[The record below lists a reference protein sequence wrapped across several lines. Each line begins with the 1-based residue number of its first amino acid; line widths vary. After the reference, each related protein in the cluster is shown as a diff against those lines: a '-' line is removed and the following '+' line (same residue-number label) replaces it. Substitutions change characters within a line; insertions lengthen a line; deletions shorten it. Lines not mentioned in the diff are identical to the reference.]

1 MDKNENQVQNAP
13 EKESKS
19 MSSGGEKLAWSS
31 GGITENLAMNVFPSL
46 SFNIFQIGMGI
57 SPLIIT
63 IATSGSKFIEAIS
76 DTFFGNLSDNTRSK
90 WGRRRPWI
98 FIGAFVMAL
107 AFTAI
112 WFTPRTPGLFQSIYF
127 IGIVSIFYIV
137 MAIWQMPFGALGLEL
152 EEDYTERTKLQTY
165 KSIFSYI
172 VGILVGSAYL
182 ICQMDFMKGAG
193 DEVDGARNL
202 GLIVGVLI
210 IIFGIIP
217 AIFCKEKNMVRTQSQ
232 KKDPFWPSLV
242 VTFKSKPFLL
252 LMGALF
258 FVYVALFFMLPLLG
272 YISMYHVCSDG
283 MHNIFNWTWRH
294 PFTFSFEEQFVTH
307 KELAGYIG
315 VYTAILQPAT
325 QILMVIIVNRIAK
338 FFDKRTLLIIGS
350 VIAIIGYVSSWFLF
364 TPNAPFLAVFPPVII
379 NMGLAMCWPLIGA
392 FTADICDYDE
402 YENGSRREGMF
413 TAVCGFLIKLAIAL
427 VSIIAGYV
435 LVLVGIN
442 GANPIISI
450 SDLNLVRE
458 MYVFIPT
465 IAMILT
471 IVLILKYPLT
481 KAKVQEI
488 QEKLRERVAA
498 KAAEATVETNN

>member
-1 MDKNENQVQNAP
+1 MDNTEKQVPNSSPQ
-13 EKESKS
+13 EESKS
-19 MSSGGEKLAWSS
+19 MSSGGEKLAWAS
-31 GGITENLAMNVFPSL
+31 GGIAENMAMNIFPSL
-46 SFNIFQIGMGI
+46 SFNIFQIGMGVSPVVI
-57 SPLIIT
+57 S
-63 IATSGSKFIEAIS
+63 IATSASKFIEGFS
-76 DTFFGNLSDNTRSK
+76 DTFFGNMSDNTRTK

-98 FIGAFVMAL
+98 FFGAIILAL
-107 AFTAI
+107 AFVAI
-112 WFTPRTPGLFQSIYF
+112 WFTPRTPGSFQTIYF

-137 MAIWQMPFGALGLEL
+137 MAIWQMPYGALGLEL

-165 KSIFSYI
+165 KSIFSYV
-172 VGILVGSAYL
+172 VGVLIGSAYL
-182 ICQMDFMKGAG
+182 ICQMDFMKGSG

-210 IIFGIIP
+210 VVFGIIP
-217 AIFCKEKNMVRTQSQ
+217 AIFCREKNMVRTQSQ

-252 LMGALF
+252 LMGSLF

-283 MHNIFNWTWRH
+283 MHNVLNWSWRQ
-294 PFTFSFEEQFVTH
+294 PFTFSFEETFVTH
-307 KELAGYIG
+307 KMLAGYIG

-338 FFDKRTLLIIGS
+338 YFDKRTLLIMGS
-350 VIAIIGYVSSWFLF
+350 IIAIVGYISSWFLF
-364 TPNAPFLAVFPPVII
+364 TPTAPFLAIFPPVII

-435 LVLVGIN
+435 LVLVGID
-442 GANPIISI
+442 GANPIISVP
-450 SDLNLVRE
+450 DLNLIRQ
-458 MYVFIPT
+458 MYVIIPT
-465 IAMILT
+465 VAMLLT
-471 IVLILKYPLT
+471 IVLIWRYPLT
-481 KAKVQEI
+481 KARVQEI
-488 QEKLRERVAA
+488 QEILRKRTAELST
-498 KAAEATVETNN
+498 EATVAE

>member
-1 MDKNENQVQNAP
+1 MNNTENQVP
-13 EKESKS
+13 STSEKESKS
-19 MSSGGEKLAWSS
+19 MSSGGEKLAWAS
-31 GGITENLAMNVFPSL
+31 GGFAENLAMNVFPSL
-46 SFNIFQIGMGI
+46 SFNIFQIGMGV
-57 SPLIIT
+57 SPLVIS
-63 IATSGSKFIEAIS
+63 IATSASKFIEGFS

-98 FIGAFVMAL
+98 FVGAFILAL
-107 AFTAI
+107 TFIAI
-112 WFTPRTPGLFQSIYF
+112 WFTPRTQGSFQTIYF
-127 IGIVSIFYIV
+127 IAIVSLFYIV
-137 MAIWQMPFGALGLEL
+137 MAIWQMPYGALGLEL

-165 KSIFSYI
+165 KSVFSYVI
-172 VGILVGSAYL
+172 GILIGSAYL
-182 ICQMDFMKGAG
+182 LCQTDLLKGAG

-202 GLIVGVLI
+202 GIIVGVLI

-217 AIFCKEKNMVRTQSQ
+217 AIFCREKNMERTQSQ

-294 PFTFSFEEQFVTH
+294 PFTFSFEESFVTH
-307 KELAGYIG
+307 KELAGHIG

-325 QILMVIIVNRIAK
+325 QILMVVIVNRIAK
-338 FFDKRTLLIIGS
+338 YFDKRTLLIIGS
-350 VIAIIGYVSSWFLF
+350 SIAIIGYVTSWFLF
-364 TPNAPFLAVFPPVII
+364 TPSAPFLAVFPPVII

-402 YENGSRREGMF
+402 YEHGSRREGMF
-413 TAVCGFLIKLAIAL
+413 TAVSGFLIKLAIAL

-435 LVLVGIN
+435 LILAGID
-442 GANPIISI
+442 GANPIISVEKL
-450 SDLNLVRE
+450 DLVRE
-458 MYVFIPT
+458 MYAIIPT
-465 IAMILT
+465 VAMFLT
-471 IVLILKYPLT
+471 IVLILKYPLS

-488 QEKLRERVAA
+488 QEELHRRSAA
-498 KAAEATVETNN
+498 KTAEAAE

>member
-1 MDKNENQVQNAP
+1 MDNTENQVPNAP
-13 EKESKS
+13 QKESKS
-19 MSSGGEKLAWSS
+19 MSSGGEKLAWAS
-31 GGITENLAMNVFPSL
+31 GGFAENLSMNVFPSL
-46 SFNIFQIGMGI
+46 SFNIFQIGMGVSPVVI
-57 SPLIIT
+57 S
-63 IATSGSKFIEAIS
+63 IATSASKFIEGFS

-98 FIGAFVMAL
+98 FFGAFILAL
-107 AFTAI
+107 TFIAI
-112 WFTPRTPGLFQSIYF
+112 WFTPRTPGFGQTFYF
-127 IGIVSIFYIV
+127 IAIVSLFYIV
-137 MAIWQMPFGALGLEL
+137 MAIWQMPYGALGLEL

-165 KSIFSYI
+165 KAIFSYI
-172 VGILVGSAYL
+172 VGILIGSAYL
-182 ICQMDFMKGAG
+182 MCQMDFFKGSG

-202 GLIVGVLI
+202 GIVVGILI

-217 AIFCKEKNMVRTQSQ
+217 AIFCKEKNMERTQSQ

-283 MHNIFNWTWRH
+283 MHNILNWSWKQ

-338 FFDKRTLLIIGS
+338 FFDKRTLLIMGS
-350 VIAIIGYVSSWFLF
+350 TIAIIGYVSSWFLF
-364 TPNAPFLAVFPPVII
+364 TPESPFLAVFPPVII

-413 TAVCGFLIKLAIAL
+413 TAVSGFLIKLAIAL

-435 LVLVGIN
+435 LVLVGID
-442 GANPIISI
+442 GANPIISV

-458 MYVFIPT
+458 MYVIIPT
-465 IAMILT
+465 VSMLLT
-471 IVLILKYPLT
+471 IVLIWRYPLS
-481 KAKVQEI
+481 KAKVEEI
-488 QEKLRERVAA
+488 QAELHRRSAA
-498 KAAEATVETNN
+498 KQAEAVVE

>member
-1 MDKNENQVQNAP
+1 MDNSENQVPNSSQK
-13 EKESKS
+13 EESKS
-19 MSSGGEKLAWSS
+19 MSSGGEKLAWAS
-31 GGITENLAMNVFPSL
+31 GGIAENLAMNVFPSL

-57 SPLIIT
+57 SPVVIS
-63 IATSGSKFIEAIS
+63 IATSASKFIEGFS
-76 DTFFGNLSDNTRSK
+76 DTFFGNLSDNTRTK

-98 FIGAFVMAL
+98 FGGAIILAL
-107 AFTAI
+107 AFMAI
-112 WFTPRTPGLFQSIYF
+112 WFTPRNAGTFQMVYF

-137 MAIWQMPFGALGLEL
+137 MAIWQMPYGALGLEL

-165 KSIFSYI
+165 KSIFSYVI
-172 VGILVGSAYL
+172 GILIASAYL
-182 ICQMDFMKGAG
+182 ICQMDFMKGSG
-193 DEVDGARNL
+193 NEVDGARNL
-202 GLIVGVLI
+202 GLIVGALI

-217 AIFCKEKNMVRTQSQ
+217 SIFCREKNMVRTQSQ

-283 MHNIFNWTWRH
+283 IHSIFNWSWHH
-294 PFTFSFEEQFVTH
+294 PLTFSFEDSFVTH
-307 KELAGYIG
+307 KELAGHIG

-350 VIAIIGYVSSWFLF
+350 SIAILGYVSSWFLF
-364 TPNAPFLAVFPPVII
+364 TPTAPFLAVFPPVII

-413 TAVCGFLIKLAIAL
+413 TAVSGFLIKLAIAL

-435 LVLVGIN
+435 LVLVGID
-442 GANPIISI
+442 GANPIVSVA
-450 SDLNLVRE
+450 DLDLVRR
-458 MYVFIPT
+458 MYVIIPT
-465 IAMILT
+465 ISMILT
-471 IVLILKYPLT
+471 IVLIWRYPLS

-488 QEKLRERVAA
+488 QEILRKRAA
-498 KAAEATVETNN
+498 GISTEATV